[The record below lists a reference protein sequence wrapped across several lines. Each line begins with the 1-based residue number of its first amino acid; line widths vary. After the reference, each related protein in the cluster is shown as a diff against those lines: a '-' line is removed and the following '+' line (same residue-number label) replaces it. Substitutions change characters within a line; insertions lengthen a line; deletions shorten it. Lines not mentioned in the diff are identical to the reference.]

1 MKVIF
6 QMRKEIIG
14 DYKYRTEDKYY
25 KNLKLLMILSCIKDF
40 VKLSIERIKV
50 NIVISI
56 A

>member
-25 KNLKLLMILSCIKDF
+25 VKLLMILSCIKDF